1 MNLQEKLEQRGIEV
15 TRRDRGDHHELIAD
29 FGPST
34 DISVDV
40 VDDTVIVVAEEETY
54 DLEVDGSAQAFI
66 KNGVLTIEVTE
77 EAQA

>member
-15 TRRDRGDHHELIAD
+15 ARRDRDDHHELIAD

-34 DISVDV
+34 DITVDV
-40 VDDTVIVVAEEETY
+40 VGDTVIVVADEETY

-66 KNGVLTIEVTE
+66 KNGVLTVEVIE